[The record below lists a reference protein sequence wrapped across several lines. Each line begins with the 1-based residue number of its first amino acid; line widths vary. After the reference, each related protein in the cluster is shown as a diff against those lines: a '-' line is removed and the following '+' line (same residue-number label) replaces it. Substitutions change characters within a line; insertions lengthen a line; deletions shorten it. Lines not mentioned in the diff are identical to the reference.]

1 MLKPPV
7 EVSNPGLK
15 LVGPSFKVCMKMLF
29 KKLGGE
35 IRNDKL
41 VL

>member
-7 EVSNPGLK
+7 EVSNPGP
-15 LVGPSFKVCMKMLF
+15 LVGPSFKVRIPMLF